1 MKSALMLASIIII
14 GTGLIGSAYAHKSQV
29 IDNYKFEV
37 GWNTEPPVTGKPNS
51 IVVTVSKVESTE
63 KISSKQ
69 GNVKNQKYVESPD
82 SKTKQGIKKL
92 AKSSQKAEKKTPTRG
107 GISGLSKIL
116 EVDVTLNGKKMF
128 LNLVEDKK
136 NLGTYLG
143 AYTPESDGYPIVHL
157 YGKLDSKDMEI
168 TFHPEKIEAK

>member
-1 MKSALMLASIIII
+1 MKSALMLALIIII

-29 IDNYKFEV
+29 VDNYKFEV
-37 GWNTEPPVTGKPNS
+37 GWNMEPPVTGKPNS

-69 GNVKNQKYVESPD
+69 GNVKNQKHVESPD

-92 AKSSQKAEKKTPTRG
+92 AKSKQKAEKTPTRG

-116 EVDVTLNGKKMF
+116 EVDVTLNGKKTF

-143 AYTPESDGYPIVHL
+143 DYTPEADGYPIVHL
-157 YGKLDSKDMEI
+157 YGKLDNKDMEV